1 MNKDNNLTTVSIF
14 LCTYQ
19 IDSSHVSC
27 GRKSFVCCFQFVI
40 WSVLQQV
47 LADNPRCFFY
57 ASHSHKSPELD
68 IYDPGQIQGFGDPKF

>member
-40 WSVLQQV
+40 WSVLQHV
-47 LADNPRCFFY
+47 LADNPRCFFN
-57 ASHSHKSPELD
+57 ELD